1 MDTLLFT
8 AINNWLFRPISS
20 NNMGIQFVEAIG
32 CALGT
37 AMGKVRS
44 ENQDRA
50 VFVRYS
56 SNVPTQ
62 SFLLFALCDGM
73 GGMREGRICANIALV
88 EMIHYLVN
96 NRVKTQTLQEC
107 LELAIKVA
115 NDKVFTQYHEQGGT
129 TLSAVALDSTTIVGI
144 NVGDSR
150 IYQYDNHSL
159 TQISVDD
166 TLEDRMKIN
175 NEFSK
180 NLIQYIGMG
189 KDLIPNILNLSLE
202 KGFLLTSDG
211 IPNIGNNNLKEII
224 KNASSASDAVTKLI
238 RLADWFG
245 GKDNA
250 SLIFLS
256 KEPIGFL
263 QNLLNEVTTDC
274 FVEIWDCFNSR
285 QIMTLPNWSKTT
297 RSSNR
302 KSPKTTINANA
313 KEIGDRNSP
322 RTSSKSRENWITE
335 KPKLD
340 IEIGKNN
347 DESRIS

>member
-1 MDTLLFT
+1 MYTPLFT

-32 CALGT
+32 CALGST
-37 AMGKVRS
+37 LGNVRS

-50 VFVRYS
+50 VFVRYL
-56 SNVPTQ
+56 SNVSTQ

-115 NDKVFTQYHEQGGT
+115 NDQVFTQYHEQGGT
-129 TLSAVALDSTTIVGI
+129 TLSAVALDNTAIIGI

-159 TQISVDD
+159 NQISVDD

-175 NEFSK
+175 NEISK

-189 KDLIPNILNLSLE
+189 KDLMPNILNLSLE
-202 KGFLLTSDG
+202 KGLLLTSDG
-211 IPNIGNNNLKEII
+211 IHNIGNDHLKEII

-238 RLADWFG
+238 YLAGWLG

-250 SLIFLS
+250 SLIFLP
-256 KEPIGFL
+256 KAIGSL
-263 QNLLNEVTTDC
+263 QNLLNEVTTDG
-274 FVEIWDCFNSR
+274 FIEIWDCFSSR
-285 QIMTLPNWSKTT
+285 QIVLSGWSKTT
-297 RSSNR
+297 RSYNR

-313 KEIGDRNSP
+313 KEIGDRNLP
-322 RTSSKSRENWITE
+322 RGDPSKSRGNWIPE